1 MSYAKPSILLTSLLL
16 IVLCAVFPAPNIH
29 AAAAT
34 STPATATSTAQ
45 NYLRIFYYR
54 NGTTARSSFLNNYK
68 SVDVLAP
75 QSYALDENGVLKG
88 NVNDTILAF
97 ALKNNIKV
105 MPLVTN
111 GVFDPDS
118 GHSMLDD
125 MSKKNTAIHDMIMEA
140 KKFGYWGWQIDFEQ
154 IDASYRDR
162 FSSFIQRVGRVFRK
176 NGLVLSVAVAAQ
188 HSQNPGDYPKGTWQ
202 HMVGVYDFAE
212 LARGADFL
220 TIMSYDDPHSKGPV
234 ASLPWTKQ
242 VIDHA
247 LQFVPPEKI
256 SLGLGLYYWKWNNKN
271 EKLVEIGGYAGI
283 KNVYDKYNYVQGY
296 SEEYESPFIKY
307 TIKKVPYTLWY
318 ENGKS
323 VAKKLDLV
331 KEYGLAGVSAWA
343 LGLEVPSVHPVIK
356 K

>member
-1 MSYAKPSILLTSLLL
+1 MQHLYKTTLALLAAFFFIIAVPYAQ
-16 IVLCAVFPAPNIH
+16 AD
-29 AAAAT
+29 AT
-34 STPATATSTAQ
+34 TTPARQSAGGQ

-54 NGTTARSSFLNNYK
+54 NGATARASFLKNYK

-75 QSYALDENGVLKG
+75 QSYELDEYGFLKG
-88 NVNDTILAF
+88 SVNNTILAF

-111 GVFDPDS
+111 GVFDRKS
-118 GHSMLDD
+118 GQSVLDD
-125 MSKKNTAIHDMIMEA
+125 MSKKNNAIREMIAEA

-154 IDASYRDR
+154 IDASYRDK
-162 FSSFIQRVGRVFRK
+162 FSSFVYRVGRVFRK

-188 HSQNPGDYPKGTWQ
+188 HSQDPSAYPDGTWQ
-202 HMVGVYDFAE
+202 NMVGVYDFAA

-220 TIMSYDDPHSKGPV
+220 TIMSYDDPNSKGPV

-242 VIDHA
+242 VLDYT

-256 SLGLGLYYWKWNNKN
+256 SLGLGLYYWKWNDKTT
-271 EKLVEIGGYAGI
+271 KLVEIGGYSGI
-283 KNVYDKYNYVQGY
+283 KNVFNKYYYTSGY
-296 SEEYESPFIKY
+296 SEENEAPFIKY
-307 TIKKVPYTLWY
+307 KIKKIPYTLWY

-323 VAKKLDLV
+323 IGKKLELINN
-331 KEYGLAGVSAWA
+331 YGLAGFSAWA
-343 LGLEVPSVHPVIK
+343 LGLEVPSVQDLFK